1 MFRTACFILAL
12 VVTMSMNQTIIV
24 IAMMLIVTFVPVT
37 VSRSV
42 IQVLG
47 TGRAL
52 ADSFSKFDVTSK

>member
-1 MFRTACFILAL
+1 
-12 VVTMSMNQTIIV
+12 MNQTIIV